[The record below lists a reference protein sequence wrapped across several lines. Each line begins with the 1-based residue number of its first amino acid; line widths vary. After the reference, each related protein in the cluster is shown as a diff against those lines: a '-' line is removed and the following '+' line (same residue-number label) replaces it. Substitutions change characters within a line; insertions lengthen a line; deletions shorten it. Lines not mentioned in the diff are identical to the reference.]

1 MVVKPSAKL
10 GGLSRLNN
18 THFTVFC
25 ERNFL
30 LSIYWSD
37 DQFLISRQLLHLSYF
52 EERLTSLRR
61 LLAPLF
67 IAMRTIMRV
76 LISLF
81 ACRCFVAFRLVP
93 PNDSLARANHGLVP
107 ANDSLLPPNHK
118 TLSMTHARM
127 QTAIQEKHLLAIR
140 NWQIHCVT
148 SVYLFPFYKGIR
160 LPASL
165 FHTGKGQSEGTMS
178 SIYFKR
184 DVLNNTPSPADFR
197 SQLRDARMV
206 VRRGKSTPHCI
217 SKEMR
222 IDRPTPTS
230 RLATLLH

>member
-93 PNDSLARANHGLVP
+93 P
-107 ANDSLLPPNHK
+107 NDSLLPPNHK

-206 VRRGKSTPHCI
+206 VRRGKSTPNCI
-217 SKEMR
+217 SKEMS